1 MRSQRSRSSTSARCV
16 NGTHCKPCRNLP
28 LRWVGDSFHLRCWLL
43 TPLFPLPLCWS
54 CSYDSYQQVI
64 DVRRVHPCLCVCVC
78 VIYVCVCVHA
88 QGSKIDKGISLSS
101 FGAHTTWLLIPA
113 FAGRASNVSL
123 GKICFRRTAPL
134 FSRVR
139 CHWVEEAYSIAG
151 IRPVSPVSSHSM

>member
-1 MRSQRSRSSTSARCV
+1 MRSQPKPFQYFCQMCQWNALQALQEPTSAVSR
-16 NGTHCKPCRNLP
+16 RLF
-28 LRWVGDSFHLRCWLL
+28 SSSLL
-43 TPLFPLPLCWS
+43 TADSAVSSAPLLKLQLWQLPTSHWCAP
-54 CSYDSYQQVI
+54 CSSMF
-64 DVRRVHPCLCVCVC
+64 VCVC
-78 VIYVCVCVHA
+78 LCDLCVCVHA